1 MQPGDESLLVYP
13 SAIMLTSVS
22 SYGSSSFDFLP
33 FSYPYC
39 FIIKKES
46 TSLDLQQLI
55 VNNIL
60 LPMGLDGHAL
70 IEHIKEWDEYCSTLI
85 NIAKGKNSYSSS
97 MNSAT
102 SYYHSVSTTNY
113 HSAST
118 TNYHS
123 ASTSNYHSAST
134 TSNYNSTPFT
144 TSSSPSTPSTPS
156 STPSTNPATPSTTIS
171 LENPNSCESNNQ
183 NLLEKNKGLPGGSIQ
198 TNDDP
203 LSNESIDSDN
213 DIHPEN
219 SYTFTPTN
227 NATFTQS
234 QSKPMKSEDWS
245 DYSPF
250 VPLVLKQYYSS
261 SDWKS
266 NILLC
271 NNSSTPLKYRLT
283 SSNGYAIYLV
293 LDAYISSTLIAS
305 KTSIHP
311 STTTYYYYHDY
322 YSDNKWAGKEWIKT
336 TPIYTAF
343 HKDNLLLQP
352 ISYSTQSSQPRDI
365 PDLQK
370 EMVVLISSI
379 LKALNSTKDDG
390 FRRDVL
396 QLFSSLSS
404 NPQILSVFFYFYF

>member
-13 SAIMLTSVS
+13 SAIMLTNVS
-22 SYGSSSFDFLP
+22 SYGSSSFDFLS

-102 SYYHSVSTTNY
+102 SNY
-113 HSAST
+113 HSASTT

-134 TSNYNSTPFT
+134 SNYHSTPFT

-156 STPSTNPATPSTTIS
+156 STPSTNPATPSTTFA

-293 LDAYISSTLIAS
+293 LDAYISSTLQAS

-311 STTTYYYYHDY
+311 STTTYYYHDY
-322 YSDNKWAGKEWIKT
+322 Y
-336 TPIYTAF
+336 
-343 HKDNLLLQP
+343 
-352 ISYSTQSSQPRDI
+352 YSH
-365 PDLQK
+365 
-370 EMVVLISSI
+370 I
-379 LKALNSTKDDG
+379 LKVNLVLNYISKY
-390 FRRDVL
+390 
-396 QLFSSLSS
+396 FSLPS
-404 NPQILSVFFYFYF
+404 